1 MTKIYLIRHAEA
13 EGNIYRRMHGQY
25 DSRIT
30 PNGMRQIAALEKRFE
45 AIPVDACYASD
56 LNRTCVTAR
65 AIYRAKGL
73 PLRPDAR
80 FREVGV
86 GRW

>member
-30 PNGMRQIAALEKRFE
+30 PNGACQRLPCAAGRS
-45 AIPVDACYASD
+45 AS
-56 LNRTCVTAR
+56 AEP
-65 AIYRAKGL
+65 A
-73 PLRPDAR
+73 
-80 FREVGV
+80 FF
-86 GRW
+86 